1 VLRDQVRK
9 NNSWLQHKE
18 KDHVD
23 QDHPGFRI
31 GDRRHL
37 RRTGICWTF
46 FCAVHPHA
54 GLLVFLLGDQH
65 VLGVTS
71 WTATLSGSKDL
82 TGSRRMRSELGHC
95 VMAGREL
102 AIISAREV
110 NQFAMFDGSPA
121 LFWARRRARTPGRL
135 TAMIHCRSDLQY
147 PMTIVTAQRAIKW
160 K

>member
-1 VLRDQVRK
+1 MLTK
-9 NNSWLQHKE
+9 IT
-18 KDHVD
+18 
-23 QDHPGFRI
+23 PGFRI

-82 TGSRRMRSELGHC
+82 SGSRRMRSELGHC
-95 VMAGREL
+95 VMAGREPL
-102 AIISAREV
+102 DS
-110 NQFAMFDGSPA
+110 NDS
-121 LFWARRRARTPGRL
+121 L
-135 TAMIHCRSDLQY
+135 
-147 PMTIVTAQRAIKW
+147 AQRPSIPHDHRHGTARDQMEMRCFVSAFPTQAGE
-160 K
+160 